1 MEGSGNKLLAKT
13 FFWMFLG
20 LLGTGLVAF
29 YTYASGL
36 YLSIVTSSSS
46 LAIIALVEV
55 VVVMLFSFLFK
66 KLPPI
71 VVGILYFIY
80 AFING
85 FTFSSI
91 FAVFEMSSIVYVF
104 FLTAILYAVLAFCGY
119 KTNINISKWSTI
131 LFIALI
137 ISLIASII
145 NIFLGNSMLDLI
157 LDWVIIF
164 IFAGYTVYDMNMV
177 KQLENDTSLPQEKKY
192 IYCAM
197 QLYLDF
203 INLFIRLLSIFG
215 NRRD

>member
-1 MEGSGNKLLAKT
+1 MENSNNKILSKT

-20 LLGTGLVAF
+20 LLGTGLVAV
-29 YTYASGL
+29 YTYTSDL
-36 YLSIVTSSSS
+36 YLSIFSSPSS
-46 LAIIALVEV
+46 LGILVIVEV
-55 VVVMLFSFLFK
+55 VVVLLFSFLFR

-71 VVGILYFIY
+71 AVGILYFIY

-91 FAVFEMSSIVYVF
+91 FAVFELSSIIYVF

-119 KTNINISKWSTI
+119 KTNIDVSKWGTI

-145 NIFLGNSMLDLI
+145 NIFIGNSLLDIALNWI
-157 LDWVIIF
+157 IIF
-164 IFAGYTVYDMNMV
+164 IFAGYTIYDMHILREL
-177 KQLENDTSLPQEKKY
+177 QNDESLDSEKIY

-215 NRRD
+215 RSKD

>member
-1 MEGSGNKLLAKT
+1 MSKT

-29 YTYASGL
+29 YTYSSGL
-36 YLSIVTSSSS
+36 YLSIFTSSSS
-46 LAIIALVEV
+46 LAIIAIIEV
-55 VVVMLFSFLFK
+55 VVVLLFSFLFK

-91 FAVFEMSSIVYVF
+91 FAVFEMSSIVYAF
-104 FLTAILYAVLAFCGY
+104 FATSILYAVLAFCGY
-119 KTNINISKWSTI
+119 KTNLDVSKWSTI
-131 LFIALI
+131 LFIALL
-137 ISLIASII
+137 ISLVVSIV
-145 NIFLGNSMLDLI
+145 NLFLGNSMLDVI
-157 LDWVIIF
+157 LNWVVIF
-164 IFAGYTVYDMNMV
+164 IFAGYTIYDMNMLR
-177 KQLENDTSLPQEKKY
+177 QLENDTSLPQEKIY

-203 INLFIRLLSIFG
+203 INLFIRILSIFG
-215 NRRD
+215 KRND

>member
-1 MEGSGNKLLAKT
+1 MENSENKILSKT

-36 YLSIVTSSSS
+36 YLSIFSSPRSLGI
-46 LAIIALVEV
+46 LAITEV
-55 VVVMLFSFLFK
+55 VVVLLFSFLFR
-66 KLPPI
+66 KLPPL

-91 FAVFEMSSIVYVF
+91 FAVFELNSIVFVF
-104 FLTAILYAVLAFCGY
+104 FLTAILYAVLAFFGY
-119 KTNINISKWSTI
+119 KTNIDVSKWSTI
-131 LFIALI
+131 LFVALI

-145 NIFLGNSMLDLI
+145 NIFIGNSLLDIALNWI
-157 LDWVIIF
+157 IIF
-164 IFAGYTVYDMNMV
+164 IFAGYTIYDMHV
-177 KQLENDTSLPQEKKY
+177 LRELESDSSLNSDKIY

-215 NRRD
+215 KSKD

>member
-1 MEGSGNKLLAKT
+1 MENSENKILSKT

-29 YTYASGL
+29 YTYASNL
-36 YLSIVTSSSS
+36 YLSIFSSSSS
-46 LAIIALVEV
+46 LGILALIEV
-55 VVVMLFSFLFK
+55 VIVLLFSFLFK

-85 FTFSSI
+85 FTFSVI
-91 FAVFEMSSIVYVF
+91 FAAFELNSIIFVF
-104 FLTAILYAVLAFCGY
+104 FLTSIMFIVLAFCGY

-137 ISLIASII
+137 ISLIASLI
-145 NIFLGNSMLDLI
+145 NIFIGNSFVDI
-157 LDWVIIF
+157 ALDWIIIF
-164 IFAGYTVYDMNMV
+164 IFAGYTIYDMN
-177 KQLENDTSLPQEKKY
+177 KLRYLQEDENIDKDKIY

-203 INLFIRLLSIFG
+203 IN
-215 NRRD
+215 

>member
-1 MEGSGNKLLAKT
+1 MENSQNKILSKT

-36 YLSIVTSSSS
+36 YLSIFSSNSIG
-46 LAIIALVEV
+46 IIALIEV
-55 VVVMLFSFLFK
+55 VVVLVFSFLFR

-91 FAVFEMSSIVYVF
+91 FAIYEISSIAFVF

-119 KTNINISKWSTI
+119 KTNIDVSKWSTI

-137 ISLIASII
+137 VSLIASII
-145 NIFLGNSMLDLI
+145 NIFIGNSLLDIALNW
-157 LDWVIIF
+157 LIIF
-164 IFAGYTVYDMNMV
+164 IFAGYTIYDMHV
-177 KQLENDTSLPQEKKY
+177 LRELQNDQSLNSEKIY

-203 INLFIRLLSIFG
+203 INLFIRLLRVFG
-215 NRRD
+215 RSRD